1 MMHPDLENDVA
12 TLLEETQTAH
22 SVYEAESLS
31 GYDEEWPTWYAA
43 YLLDL
48 GLRALLPRTL
58 TDNPGDLAARLE
70 DVQAAFQRDD
80 PSGDWCRFSA
90 KHLVASERDAR
101 AGGHDTDR
109 GQR

>member
-1 MMHPDLENDVA
+1 MHPDLETDVA

-58 TDNPGDLAARLE
+58 TDHPGDLAARLE
-70 DVQAAFQRDD
+70 DVQAAFQCDD

-90 KHLVASERDAR
+90 KHLVASERDAL
-101 AGGHDTDR
+101 AVGHDTDR